1 MSNADE
7 QGGKTG
13 SVRVAMGPAGLPEFT
28 TFVNVYKDS
37 SQAPV
42 GGSPGQY
49 SAAVT
54 LSRPGIRPLPEYEQT
69 PSTALRGD
77 SHIAIA
83 KPAYAP
89 PGNPDATEIRMT
101 AREGVVFSGR
111 PNEAGF
117 LAGFKVYPFEASD
130 FMDAYVKAYARV
142 APSLSMWS
150 AHLDVPLHVFQVD
163 VLELAT
169 KNTLIAYVNPF
180 PELPFA
186 VPPGLKDDK
195 EFEALTSLYREALN
209 SNSLPYQFLCFY
221 KITEGLA
228 RRRDRQ
234 VKAASRGGPAYTPPV
249 EVVPSAAADIER
261 WLGAIFPV
269 AAPTEE
275 PFRTIYYETYVP
287 AEAKGKTFEELLGHH
302 SGKGAILGD
311 VRDLIGHALTSRL
324 RGDPFELLNLDD
336 RLFHRTV
343 HHWLPLMKAIARRML
358 KTDFPGY
365 FLAHL
370 PDP

>member
-1 MSNADE
+1 MSNADD
-7 QGGKTG
+7 QGAKTG
-13 SVRVAMGPAGLPEFT
+13 SVRVEMGPAGLPEFT
-28 TFVNVYKDS
+28 TIVNVYKDGAP
-37 SQAPV
+37 APV

-49 SAAVT
+49 SAVVT
-54 LSRPGIRPLPEYEQT
+54 LSRPGIRPLPEYEQR

-89 PGNPDATEIRMT
+89 PGDPDATEIRMT
-101 AREGVVFSGR
+101 GREGVVFSGH

-117 LAGFKVYPFEASD
+117 LAGFKVYPFEAAD

-163 VLELAT
+163 VLEIAT
-169 KNTLIAYVNPF
+169 KNTFIAYVNPF

-221 KITEGLA
+221 RRPRATTRPPGEGRESWGPGLYAAGRAGAVYGGQYRALA
-228 RRRDRQ
+228 GRHIPGCGSNRGGAGTTCGGRSGYTRVTVNYAAGVTKSSLMRNAADDPVSTRLSRINRT
-234 VKAASRGGPAYTPPV
+234 ASRMRG
-249 EVVPSAAADIER
+249 S
-261 WLGAIFPV
+261 LFSS
-269 AAPTEE
+269 
-275 PFRTIYYETYVP
+275 
-287 AEAKGKTFEELLGHH
+287 
-302 SGKGAILGD
+302 SG
-311 VRDLIGHALTSRL
+311 R
-324 RGDPFELLNLDD
+324 P
-336 RLFHRTV
+336 
-343 HHWLPLMKAIARRML
+343 
-358 KTDFPGY
+358 
-365 FLAHL
+365 
-370 PDP
+370 

>member
-1 MSNADE
+1 MSEAKDE
-7 QGGKTG
+7 STKTG
-13 SVRVAMGPAGLPEFT
+13 TVRVAMGPAGLPEFT
-28 TFVNVYKDS
+28 TIVNVYKDG
-37 SQAPV
+37 SQAPI

-49 SAAVT
+49 SAAIT
-54 LSRPGIRPLPEYEQT
+54 LSRPAIRPLPEYEQM

-89 PGNPDATEIRMT
+89 PGNEDATEIRMT
-101 AREGVVFSGR
+101 AREGVVFSGI
-111 PNEAGF
+111 PNDAGF
-117 LAGFKVYPFEASD
+117 LSGFLVYPFEASD

-150 AHLDVPLHVFQVD
+150 AHLDVPIHVFQVD
-163 VLELAT
+163 VLEIAT

-186 VPPGLKDDK
+186 VPAGLKDDK
-195 EFEALTSLYREALN
+195 EFEALTSIYREALN

-234 VKAASRGGPAYTPPV
+234 VKAASRRGTAYTLPI

-261 WLGAIFPV
+261 WLGAIFPL
-269 AAPTEE
+269 AAPAEE
-275 PFRTIYYETYVP
+275 PFRTIYYETYLP

-302 SGKGAILGD
+302 GGKGSILGD
-311 VRDLIGHALTSRL
+311 VRDLVGHALTSRA
-324 RGDPFELLNLDD
+324 RGEPFELVNLDD

-343 HHWLPLMKAIARRML
+343 HQWLPLMKALARRML

-370 PDP
+370 SDA